1 MTLHIISDALQQRV
15 TAHLNQVGTLARS
28 VLWTGRG
35 SIVVHFTEPM
45 NVTATDQ
52 RFAPLSVNWS
62 ATFRAPDGAIHFN
75 VPAAWRKEDRETGE
89 GEANVTAKLT
99 PLMDELLHF
108 LADGFVAIEGRCEA
122 VFGDRKYGFAANS
135 LTGLIKRGL
144 VDKVGDMERYVI
156 NAAGRAAINRP
167 IADPTAPIP
176 ANEIENLDE
185 PHSDIGTLVSD
196 EAPLT
201 VSDQAIVNAPEAPA
215 EEYVYISL
223 ARPAWR
229 GETVPSE
236 GFIRSFEARHP
247 VWSGAECAVY
257 SRKLGRAELERY
269 ELRPYSYNAYE
280 FAVGQRVLW
289 LENDDVYEVTGRD
302 DGRYHLRH
310 ECGDVQRYIPEIKL
324 ATAIERGAPV
334 MTVIIEATGK
344 EGERLHPAPCG
355 YPEYLCSCGIGGD
368 DNADPSPEPMQPA
381 DPTAWATDAKRAEV
395 SAFLEAKN
403 FYPAELKP
411 TSVPGVWLVEDYRRA
426 EKFKARL
433 EKLGVEIVGKVISD
447 WMGDEPYA
455 VAEIR
460 LPEGALESVSEDYRP
475 FPSGRRTKPA
485 PAPNSLYAQYDAL
498 HESLPAAA
506 LLLIQANAENWNAYT
521 IDAALLRRYAPLCRF
536 AAQVVNERGEKWDGL
551 TVPAGVV
558 DELLDLANEGGLTVA
573 LAPIVR
579 DEPSALPAR
588 EVTEIRAPGEPV
600 QYVGQEEAPE
610 ADEDEITNKTLADY
624 PTLALSILARRETVL
639 ALWSHYQADLVAADP
654 KLSPIRAGEIAAAIL
669 CIDYEDEQMQLAK
682 DAGCGNASVDALF
695 NGLDTWEYGRL
706 KDLLIDLSGTRTLT
720 LDRDDYA
727 PEYRPLVRALRE
739 RLTPTDYRL
748 HRYADRVRAG
758 MCRVTLN
765 GVEVEHVTRDMLNGA
780 WFVHLKDVDR
790 PLETDDLPVLVVTP
804 LMSASTHDPEP
815 EPIIE
820 VAAPPAPKLDMTPE
834 RVAAKIRMRIE
845 GGLRL
850 GRVCAVTPDRLLD
863 GTFVVRFMHPVNA
876 FALKA
881 LNDAYDETHAVDED
895 RFCVSLRPKSA
906 AAHGDVLDQA
916 AAVIATT
923 PALPDAPAL
932 LSEINELHLMDE
944 LRFDYPALYE
954 AAPGVVSFLLNV
966 IAALRA
972 ERLASVVEHS

>member
-1 MTLHIISDALQQRV
+1 MTTNPDAPTVNRSVMSKDLIGRIQ
-15 TAHLNQVGTLARS
+15 AHLETAIGAVVEITPRGKGS
-28 VLWTGRG
+28 VTVR
-35 SIVVHFTEPM
+35 FAEPITTYPM
-45 NVTATDQ
+45 DAK
-52 RFAPLSVNWS
+52 FAPLLLNWS
-62 ATFRAPDGAIHFN
+62 MTQSAADGAIYLN
-75 VPAAWRKEDRETGE
+75 VPAAWRQEGE
-89 GEANVTAKLT
+89 GTVKELT
-99 PLMDELLHF
+99 PLMEELLNH
-108 LADGFVAIEGRCEA
+108 LADGMTAIRHAYTAQHTDG
-122 VFGDRKYGFAANS
+122 VNTNVYGFAAS
-135 LTGLIKRGL
+135 TMTGLINRGF
-144 VDKVGDMERYVI
+144 VMQVGDLDHYVI
-156 NAAGRAAINRP
+156 NDAGRAAINRP
-167 IADPTAPIP
+167 ADPLPPITPPTEPIP
-176 ANEIENLDE
+176 VNELENADE
-185 PHSDIGTLVSD
+185 P
-196 EAPLT
+196 
-201 VSDQAIVNAPEAPA
+201 
-215 EEYVYISL
+215 
-223 ARPAWR
+223 
-229 GETVPSE
+229 
-236 GFIRSFEARHP
+236 
-247 VWSGAECAVY
+247 
-257 SRKLGRAELERY
+257 
-269 ELRPYSYNAYE
+269 
-280 FAVGQRVLW
+280 
-289 LENDDVYEVTGRD
+289 
-302 DGRYHLRH
+302 
-310 ECGDVQRYIPEIKL
+310 CGDVGTLI
-324 ATAIERGAPV
+324 
-334 MTVIIEATGK
+334 
-344 EGERLHPAPCG
+344 
-355 YPEYLCSCGIGGD
+355 D
-368 DNADPSPEPMQPA
+368 PEPANNLPDVQQPEPEQPA